1 MIKSSSGEKNK
12 KKSNLIL
19 RKNGPKDDPQR
30 APKKRKEKNCELWC
44 TEEEE
49 KVVRIRR
56 SQKSS
61 LQREKCFGE
70 AKLIFS
76 SHFTHATNILS
87 LSLLKYIHLRN
98 AQYTQGGRISPVYV
112 CVFLSFLINRS
123 EVKKSVLLFK
133 EKLGK

>member
-1 MIKSSSGEKNK
+1 MIKNSSGEKNK

-87 LSLLKYIHLRN
+87 LSLKV
-98 AQYTQGGRISPVYV
+98 YTLTQRAVHTRRTHFSCV
-112 CVFLSFLINRS
+112 CVRVS
-123 EVKKSVLLFK
+123 LFSNQSQRGE
-133 EKLGK
+133 EKCAFI

>member
-1 MIKSSSGEKNK
+1 MTNVSHVCVI
-12 KKSNLIL
+12 
-19 RKNGPKDDPQR
+19 R
-30 APKKRKEKNCELWC
+30 
-44 TEEEE
+44 EEE
-49 KVVRIRR
+49 KKVKNEIE
-56 SQKSS
+56 K
-61 LQREKCFGE
+61 KCFGE
-70 AKLIFS
+70 VKLIFS